1 VHKGNN
7 HDHLPHRQRQSVG
20 CGQESSSICSRTAGW
35 VGPLAAAW
43 SWMSQVRCE
52 PRSARDS
59 RLSLAIPIVA
69 GSRAIAVICVGTRQC
84 RRYRSPCY
92 GPSMLQLERVLRFA
106 ATGAGP
112 HCLILHSLSQSF
124 ITQKLANV
132 GSINCSSTSATHHL
146 DVLSRRCSSC
156 GRSPVSGCG
165 KSCRHARRLRG
176 VFGSDSCDDHD
187 HASK

>member
-1 VHKGNN
+1 MDVAGT
-7 HDHLPHRQRQSVG
+7 LRAAL
-20 CGQESSSICSRTAGW
+20 CSRLAADLS
-35 VGPLAAAW
+35 LAAAFPKKDDDNDDVEDG
-43 SWMSQVRCE
+43 SLSRY
-52 PRSARDS
+52 RRDAR
-59 RLSLAIPIVA
+59 SLAIPIVA

-112 HCLILHSLSQSF
+112 HCFILHSLSQSFF

-146 DVLSRRCSSC
+146 DVVQQLWEELQARDDTMRRV
-156 GRSPVSGCG
+156 RQ
-165 KSCRHARRLRG
+165 RLVR
-176 VFGSDSCDDHD
+176 
-187 HASK
+187 